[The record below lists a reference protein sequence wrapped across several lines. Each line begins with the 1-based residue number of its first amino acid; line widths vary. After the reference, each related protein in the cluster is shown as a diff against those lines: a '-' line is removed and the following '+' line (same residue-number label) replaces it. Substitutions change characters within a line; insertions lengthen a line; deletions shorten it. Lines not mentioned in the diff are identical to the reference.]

1 MSSHLSK
8 EQMSEWMLGDRSRQA
23 EEHVRICAACRDELT
38 RFEKTLTHFRRSVSQ
53 WSAEHS
59 HADARYQVSKT
70 IPRLTLQK
78 LSYAVAVLAFLVCAT
93 LSLVLSRRQPS
104 LPEAALGDS
113 ALMKQVDQAVS
124 RTVPGPME
132 PLMQL
137 VSWDGSSSPESSSEE
152 QVH

>member
-8 EQMSEWMLGDRSRQA
+8 EQMSEWMLGHRSCQA
-23 EEHVRICAACRDELT
+23 EEHVRICAACRNELT
-38 RFEKTLTHFRRSVSQ
+38 RFETTLTHFRDSVRQ

-59 HADARYQVSKT
+59 HVDTRYQVSKT
-70 IPRLTLQK
+70 IPRLTRQK
-78 LSYAVAVLAFLVCAT
+78 LSYAVAVLAFLFCAT

-104 LPEAALGDS
+104 LPETALADS

-152 QVH
+152 QAH

>member
-8 EQMSEWMLGDRSRQA
+8 EQILEWMLGDRSRQA

-38 RFEKTLTHFRRSVSQ
+38 RFEATLTHFRGSVRQ
-53 WSAEHS
+53 WSAEQF
-59 HADARYQVSKT
+59 HAETRYQVSKI
-70 IPRLTLQK
+70 IPRLALQK

-93 LSLVLSRRQPS
+93 LSLVLSRRQPP
-104 LPEAALGDS
+104 LPEAAVADS

-137 VSWDGSSSPESSSEE
+137 VSWDGSSSPDSSSEE
-152 QVH
+152 QSH

>member
-8 EQMSEWMLGDRSRQA
+8 EQISEWILGDRSPQA
-23 EEHVRICAACRDELT
+23 EEHVRICVVCRNELS
-38 RFEKTLTHFRRSVSQ
+38 RFETTLTHFRGSVRQ
-53 WSAEHS
+53 WSAEQFHGN
-59 HADARYQVSKT
+59 RYQVSNT

-78 LSYAVAVLAFLVCAT
+78 LSYAIAVLAFLVCAA

-104 LPEAALGDS
+104 LPEAVLADS

-137 VSWDGSSSPESSSEE
+137 VSWDGSSSPESSSEG
-152 QVH
+152 QAH